1 METYTNEQ
9 AQETIAQIKSN
20 KPVTKEALMKVTVYI
35 LATKYVK
42 YKPSMPCLA
51 DGVYKKLVK
60 SEFADCDKAK
70 ELLIRLIKRK
80 DWKSLYIVVQ
90 WGTFPE
96 SAPFHN
102 QP

>member
-1 METYTNEQ
+1 MLIYTEEM

-20 KPVTKEALMKVTVYI
+20 KPVTKETLMKVTVYM
-35 LATKYVK
+35 LAIKYIK
-42 YKPSMPCLA
+42 YKPSMPHLA

-90 WGTFPE
+90 WGAFPE
-96 SAPFHN
+96 SAPFTN
-102 QP
+102 